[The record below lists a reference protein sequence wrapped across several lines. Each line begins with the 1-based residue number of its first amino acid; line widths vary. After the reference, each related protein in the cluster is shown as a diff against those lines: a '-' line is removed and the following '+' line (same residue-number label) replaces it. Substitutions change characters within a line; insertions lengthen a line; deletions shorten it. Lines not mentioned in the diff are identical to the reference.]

1 MSTGSLQSEIEEGL
15 ESLRLVDHHC
25 HSVYALGADSEA
37 FELVITESHARVAGG
52 THFDSQQGFAVR
64 RWCAPALG
72 LDVHEAPDAYLDR
85 RGSFGPEALNRLLL
99 GSSGVGRYLVDTGFP
114 SDGVLGVADMAS
126 VSDTTCHEIVRLEQ
140 VADDLARS
148 GVRPG
153 EFADAFTAEL
163 AARLG
168 AGAVGT
174 KSVAAYRYGLDFD
187 AQRPDKDQVRRAADG
202 WLAEVETTG
211 VARVAEPTLLAF
223 LLWAGIDS
231 GLPLQV
237 HVALGDGDLDLIRCN
252 PLHLTRFI
260 RVTEAIGTPIMLL
273 HCYPYHREA
282 GYLAHIFPHVFF
294 DVGLAVNLLG
304 ARSGQLVA
312 ESLELAPFAKQLYSS
327 DGWGVP
333 ELHFL
338 GARLWRNAMSTALG
352 SHVRNGD
359 WTAADALRVAR
370 MIGAGNA
377 ERLYGVA

>member
-1 MSTGSLQSEIEEGL
+1 M
-15 ESLRLVDHHC
+15 
-25 HSVYALGADSEA
+25 
-37 FELVITESHARVAGG
+37 
-52 THFDSQQGFAVR
+52 
-64 RWCAPALG
+64 
-72 LDVHEAPDAYLDR
+72 
-85 RGSFGPEALNRLLL
+85 
-99 GSSGVGRYLVDTGFP
+99 
-114 SDGVLGVADMAS
+114 
-126 VSDTTCHEIVRLEQ
+126 
-140 VADDLARS
+140 
-148 GVRPG
+148 
-153 EFADAFTAEL
+153 
-163 AARLG
+163 
-168 AGAVGT
+168 GT

-260 RVTEAIGTPIMLL
+260 RLTEAIGTPIMLL

-352 SHVRNGD
+352 SHVCNGD